1 MFYFECQV
9 RAASQAL
16 LLAELQRIGTDGRE
30 EVINQWAPHLPHYV
44 DSSVSLTA
52 PAQTTPSPLV
62 GGGMSRDYLDGGGS
76 SDSSE
81 LENEEEILSGNF
93 KKNKMTQAKVCAVQ
107 TNVKAS
113 AHRNP
118 CFELLCFSPVNK
130 YNSNNGFHWYDPSL
144 L

>member
-1 MFYFECQV
+1 M

-52 PAQTTPSPLV
+52 PVQTGQSPLA
-62 GGGMSRDYLDGGGS
+62 GGGVVRDGHFDTGS

-81 LENEEEILSGNF
+81 MENEEEILSGENLF
-93 KKNKMTQAKVCAVQ
+93 
-107 TNVKAS
+107 
-113 AHRNP
+113 P
-118 CFELLCFSPVNK
+118 IP
-130 YNSNNGFHWYDPSL
+130 
-144 L
+144 